1 MSAPTPAPG
10 AQAGLPLIPWPSAVE
25 RNDEP
30 MANLAVVRVD
40 APDDELAALA
50 AELLEAGGSRVDRSA
65 PMTVT
70 LRLDA
75 DGGPRGSASPERYSL
90 RVGAEGVVATAP
102 ERVGILHAVR
112 TLRQL
117 LRTPGGPDAV
127 PAVVVQDAPRYRWRG
142 LSFDI
147 VRHFF
152 GPADLRAVVD
162 LVAAYKLRVL
172 HLHLTDDQGWRIEL
186 PSRPELTERSS
197 QMQVGGGPGGYLT
210 GDDYRELQRYAA
222 ARFVTVVPEFDL
234 PGHVNAA
241 THAYPDLNP
250 DGRATDVYEG
260 IEVGFSRLW
269 YDLPGTEPFLRDVLG
284 DLARLTD
291 GPYVHV
297 GGDEVLTMDA
307 AEYARFVELAGR
319 IVRDAG
325 KTPVMWQEAARGEL
339 RPGMFL
345 QYWDPKADVEPFVE
359 AARAG
364 ARFIMS
370 AANHAYLDMKYTSE
384 HPLGLHWAGFVELR
398 DAYDWEP
405 EQLLPGLPAD
415 AVEGVSAAVW
425 TETLA
430 TRDELFSMLLPRL
443 PAVAEVAWT
452 DPARKD
458 WTAFRERVAG
468 QAPVWRDAGWA
479 FHPSPQ
485 VDWP

>member
-1 MSAPTPAPG
+1 VSAATPASGTTP
-10 AQAGLPLIPWPSAVE
+10 ALPLIPWPTVVEPLGEPAV
-25 RNDEP
+25 
-30 MANLAVVRVD
+30 ALAVVRVD
-40 APDDELAALA
+40 APDEELVQLA
-50 AELLEAGGSRVDRSA
+50 GELLRAGGSRVDDEA
-65 PMTVT
+65 PVAVT

-75 DGGPRGSASPERYSL
+75 DSGPAGSASPERYSL
-90 RVGAEGVVATAP
+90 RVTGQGVIATAP
-102 ERVGILHAVR
+102 ERVGLLHAVR

-117 LRTPGGPDAV
+117 LGAPGGPDAV
-127 PAVVVQDAPRYRWRG
+127 PCVGVHDAPRYRWRG

-147 VRHFF
+147 VRHYF

-186 PSRPELTERSS
+186 PSRPELTEKAS
-197 QMQVGGGPGGYLT
+197 QTQVGGGPAGYLS
-210 GDDYRELQRYAA
+210 GDDYRDLQRYAA
-222 ARFVTVVPEFDL
+222 ARFVTVVPEIDL

-241 THAYPDLNP
+241 THTYADLNP

-269 YDLPGTEPFLRDVLG
+269 YDLPATEPFLRDVLG

-297 GGDEVLTMDA
+297 GGDEVHKMEV
-307 AEYARFVELAGR
+307 AEYARFVELAGG
-319 IVRDAG
+319 IVHDAG

-339 RPGMFL
+339 RPGTLL
-345 QYWDPKADVEPFVE
+345 QYWDPQADGTPFVK
-359 AARAG
+359 AAQAG

-370 AANHAYLDMKYTSE
+370 AANRAYLDMKYTPE
-384 HPLGLHWAGFVELR
+384 HPLGLHWAGYVELR
-398 DAYDWEP
+398 DAYEWEP
-405 EQLLPGLPAD
+405 EEVIPGLPAD
-415 AVEGVSAAVW
+415 AIEGVSAAVW
-425 TETLA
+425 TETLT

-452 DPARKD
+452 AHSAKD
-458 WTAFRERVAG
+458 WTAFRARVAG
-468 QAPVWRDAGWA
+468 QAPAWRDSGWE
-479 FHPSPQ
+479 FHPTPQ